1 MKIKAEVKSIDK
13 LKDYFFVVPD
23 YQREYVWQVDDQI
36 EQFLIDIDDEYDPHA
51 KQQTSY
57 FIGSI
62 IVVKNGEK
70 YDVIDGQQR
79 LTTIVISLCALRD
92 VLQQCEKD
100 GILAGNQKKILA
112 KVEEWLSDFDL
123 ASNQTQTR
131 LELQYEESSGYL
143 LNVIEQTPYQ
153 GDVTPSIDK
162 MQRAFARIT
171 NHFNEYRTQGCDQL
185 IAYALYFMTGIDL
198 VVIESEDL
206 SSALKIFET
215 INQRG
220 ASLNAMDLVKNL
232 MFSKARETQ
241 FSQIKS
247 VWKEINGYL
256 QACEESDN
264 PLRFL
269 RYFMTARYHHGILRE
284 DELYKWIISAEG
296 KASLNY
302 EKEPLKLVQELQ
314 QAAKRYSA
322 LVSATNEA
330 NQLIDG
336 KTFPHTTNI
345 GYINKYRSRQHLV
358 LLMALDLYCPNEV
371 VDYLAE
377 QLESFF
383 FFANTMGIQTRT
395 YEQRFSSWAIKL
407 RGVKTKDDVNAVV
420 QETLVP
426 FVLKRLSD
434 FRQAFSQINHT
445 AYNPQYRQR
454 FILGRFENEIR
465 RLCGLPILSQSSIH
479 AFQIEHVLPQT
490 VKNHEQSA
498 EFVDQEVHTRNVYRL
513 GNVTLLEGMINQA
526 VNNCNDLASD
536 WFAQKQHEY
545 IKSDSMLTRL
555 MVVDFSVGN
564 DTAIN
569 RLKDRL
575 NYSFAEWTQ
584 TNVELRQQILM
595 ELAFDCWRF
604 CGQRIDQFAAE
615 LAAKDVEQTEE

>member
-36 EQFLIDIDDEYDPHA
+36 EQFLTDIDDEYDAHA

-92 VLQQCEKD
+92 VLKQCEKD
-100 GILAGNQKKILA
+100 GILVSNQKRILA

-131 LELQYEESSGYL
+131 LELQYEESSDYL
-143 LNVIEQTPYQ
+143 LNVIEQVPYQ

-162 MQRAFARIT
+162 MQRAFSRIA
-171 NHFNEYRTQGCDQL
+171 NHFNEYRAQGCDQL

-256 QACEESDN
+256 QACEESDK

-269 RYFMTARYHHGILRE
+269 RYFMMARYHQGILRE

-296 KASLNY
+296 KESLNY

-322 LVSATNEA
+322 LVSATNS
-330 NQLIDG
+330 LGDG
-336 KTFPHTTNI
+336 SSYPHITHI

-358 LLMALDLYCPNEV
+358 LLMALDLYCPIDV
-371 VDYLAE
+371 VDYLAK

-383 FFANTMGIQTRT
+383 FFANTMGIQTKT
-395 YEQRFSSWAIKL
+395 YEQRFSAWAVKL
-407 RGVKTKDDVNAVV
+407 RGVKTKEVVDAVV
-420 QETLVP
+420 QDTLVP
-426 FVLKRLSD
+426 FVLNRLPD
-434 FRQAFSQINHT
+434 FRQAFSKINHT

-454 FILGRFENEIR
+454 FILGRLENEIR
-465 RLCGLPILSQSSIH
+465 RQCGVPLLGQLSIQN
-479 AFQIEHVLPQT
+479 FQIEHILPQT
-490 VKNHEQSA
+490 VRNPEQSP
-498 EFVDQEVHTRNVYRL
+498 EFADQDVRTRNVNRL
-513 GNVTLLEGMINQA
+513 GNVTLLEGIINQA
-526 VNNCNDLASD
+526 VNSCNDLASD

-545 IKSDSMLTRL
+545 VKSDSMLTRL
-555 MVVDFSVGN
+555 MATDYSVGN

-569 RLKDRL
+569 RLKHRL
-575 NYSFAEWTQ
+575 NYRFAEWTPA
-584 TNVELRQQILM
+584 NVELRQQILM

-615 LAAKDVEQTEE
+615 LAANDVEQTEE

>member
-92 VLQQCEKD
+92 VLQQCEREH
-100 GILAGNQKKILA
+100 LLTGNQPKLLESVK
-112 KVEEWLSDFDL
+112 EWLSNYDL
-123 ASNQTQTR
+123 ASDQTQPR
-131 LELQYEESSGYL
+131 LELQYAESSGYL

-153 GDVTPSIDK
+153 GDITPSIDK
-162 MQRAFARIT
+162 MQRAFERISS
-171 NHFNEYRTQGCDQL
+171 HFNEYKIQGINSL
-185 IAYALYFMTGIDL
+185 VSYA
-198 VVIESEDL
+198 
-206 SSALKIFET
+206 
-215 INQRG
+215 
-220 ASLNAMDLVKNL
+220 
-232 MFSKARETQ
+232 
-241 FSQIKS
+241 
-247 VWKEINGYL
+247 
-256 QACEESDN
+256 
-264 PLRFL
+264 

-296 KASLNY
+296 KTSLNY
-302 EKEPLKLVQELQ
+302 EAEPLKLVQELQ

-322 LVSATNEA
+322 LVSATNS
-330 NQLIDG
+330 LGDG
-336 KTFPHTTNI
+336 VSYPHITNI

-358 LLMALDLYCPNEV
+358 LLMALDLFCPNEV
-371 VDYLAE
+371 VDHLAA

-383 FFANTMGIQTRT
+383 FFANTMSIQTKT
-395 YEQRFSSWAIKL
+395 YEQRFSAWAVKL
-407 RGVKTKDDVNAVV
+407 RGMKTKEDVDVVV

-426 FVLKRLSD
+426 FILKRLPD

-465 RLCGLPILSQSSIH
+465 RQCGIQLLSQLSIQN
-479 AFQIEHVLPQT
+479 FQIEHILPQT
-490 VKNHEQSA
+490 VRNREQNA
-498 EFVDQEVHTRNVYRL
+498 DFFDQDVHTRNVYRL

-555 MVVDFSVGN
+555 MSVDFSVGN

-575 NYSFAEWTQ
+575 SYSFVDWTQ
-584 TNVELRQQILM
+584 NAVAERQQILM

-615 LAAKDVEQTEE
+615 LAAKDVELTEQE

>member
-92 VLQQCEKD
+92 VLQQCEREH
-100 GILAGNQKKILA
+100 LLTGNQPKLLESVK
-112 KVEEWLSDFDL
+112 EWLSNYDL
-123 ASNQTQTR
+123 ASDQTQPR
-131 LELQYEESSGYL
+131 LELQYAESSGYL

-153 GDVTPSIDK
+153 GDITSSIDK
-162 MQRAFARIT
+162 MQRAFERISS
-171 NHFNEYRTQGCDQL
+171 HFNEYKIQGINSL
-185 IAYALYFMTGIDL
+185 VSYARYFMTGIDL

-232 MFSKARETQ
+232 MFSKARESQ

-247 VWKEINGYL
+247 IWKEINGHL

-296 KASLNY
+296 KTSLNY
-302 EKEPLKLVQELQ
+302 EAEPLKLVQELQ

-322 LVSATNEA
+322 LVSATNS
-330 NQLIDG
+330 LGDG
-336 KTFPHTTNI
+336 VSYPHITNI

-358 LLMALDLYCPNEV
+358 LLMALDLFCPNEV
-371 VDYLAE
+371 VDHLAA

-383 FFANTMGIQTRT
+383 FFANTMSIQTKT
-395 YEQRFSSWAIKL
+395 YEQRFSAWAVKL
-407 RGVKTKDDVNAVV
+407 RGMKTKEDVDVVV

-426 FVLKRLSD
+426 FILKRLPD

-465 RLCGLPILSQSSIH
+465 RQCGIQLLSQLSIQN
-479 AFQIEHVLPQT
+479 FQIEHILPQT
-490 VKNHEQSA
+490 VRNREQNA
-498 EFVDQEVHTRNVYRL
+498 DFFDQDVHTRNVYRL

-555 MVVDFSVGN
+555 MSVDFSVGN

-575 NYSFAEWTQ
+575 SYSFVDWTQ
-584 TNVELRQQILM
+584 NAVAERQQILM

-615 LAAKDVEQTEE
+615 LAAKDVELTEQE

>member
-92 VLQQCEKD
+92 VLQQCDHD
-100 GILAGNQKKILA
+100 GLLTGNQPKLLDNVK
-112 KVEEWLSDFDL
+112 EWLSSYDL
-123 ASNQTQTR
+123 ASDQTQPR
-131 LELQYEESSGYL
+131 LELQYEESSDYL

-153 GDVTPSIDK
+153 GEKTPSINK
-162 MQRAFARIT
+162 MEQAFERIS
-171 NHFNEYRTQGCDQL
+171 NHFNEYKAQNISALVT
-185 IAYALYFMTGIDL
+185 YARYFLTGIDL

-269 RYFMTARYHHGILRE
+269 RYFMIARYHHGILRE

-358 LLMALDLYCPNEV
+358 LLMALDLYCPNDV

-383 FFANTMGIQTRT
+383 FFANTMGIQTKT
-395 YEQRFSSWAIKL
+395 YEQRFSAWAVKL
-407 RGVKTKDDVNAVV
+407 RGVKTKDAVDAVV
-420 QETLVP
+420 QDTLVP
-426 FVLKRLSD
+426 FVLKRLPD

-465 RLCGLPILSQSSIH
+465 RQCGLQLLGQLSIQN
-479 AFQIEHVLPQT
+479 FQIEHILPQT
-490 VKNHEQSA
+490 VRNREQSP
-498 EFVDQEVHTRNVYRL
+498 EFADQDVHTRNVYRL

-555 MVVDFSVGN
+555 MVTDFSVGN

>member
-92 VLQQCEKD
+92 VLQQCDHD
-100 GILAGNQKKILA
+100 GLLTGNQPKLLDNVK
-112 KVEEWLSDFDL
+112 EWLSSYDL
-123 ASNQTQTR
+123 ASDQTQPR
-131 LELQYEESSGYL
+131 LELQYEESSDYL

-153 GDVTPSIDK
+153 GEKTPSINK
-162 MQRAFARIT
+162 MEQAFERIS
-171 NHFNEYRTQGCDQL
+171 NHFNEYKAQNISALVT
-185 IAYALYFMTGIDL
+185 YARYFLTGIDL

-269 RYFMTARYHHGILRE
+269 RYFMIARYHHGILRE

-358 LLMALDLYCPNEV
+358 LLMALDLYCPNDV

-383 FFANTMGIQTRT
+383 FFANTMGIQT
-395 YEQRFSSWAIKL
+395 
-407 RGVKTKDDVNAVV
+407 
-420 QETLVP
+420 
-426 FVLKRLSD
+426 
-434 FRQAFSQINHT
+434 
-445 AYNPQYRQR
+445 
-454 FILGRFENEIR
+454 
-465 RLCGLPILSQSSIH
+465 
-479 AFQIEHVLPQT
+479 
-490 VKNHEQSA
+490 
-498 EFVDQEVHTRNVYRL
+498 
-513 GNVTLLEGMINQA
+513 
-526 VNNCNDLASD
+526 
-536 WFAQKQHEY
+536 
-545 IKSDSMLTRL
+545 
-555 MVVDFSVGN
+555 
-564 DTAIN
+564 
-569 RLKDRL
+569 
-575 NYSFAEWTQ
+575 
-584 TNVELRQQILM
+584 
-595 ELAFDCWRF
+595 
-604 CGQRIDQFAAE
+604 
-615 LAAKDVEQTEE
+615 

>member
-92 VLQQCEKD
+92 VLEQCERD
-100 GILAGNQKKILA
+100 GVLAGNQKKILA

-123 ASNQTQTR
+123 ASNQTQIR
-131 LELQYEESSGYL
+131 LELQYHESSGYL
-143 LNVIEQTPYQ
+143 RHLIEHIPIQ
-153 GDVTPSIDK
+153 GELTASVNK
-162 MQRAFARIT
+162 MEQAFERISK
-171 NHFNEYRTQGCDQL
+171 HFNEYLEQGIDTL
-185 IAYALYFMTGIDL
+185 ISYALYFMTGIDL

-206 SSALKIFET
+206 GSALKIFET

-232 MFSKARETQ
+232 MFSKAREAQ
-241 FSQIKS
+241 FSQIKT

-269 RYFMTARYHHGILRE
+269 RYFMMARYHHGILRE
-284 DELYKWIISAEG
+284 DELYKWIISKEG

-302 EKEPLKLVQELQ
+302 ESEPLKLVQELQ

-322 LVSATNEA
+322 LVSATNSLGDGA
-330 NQLIDG
+330 NY
-336 KTFPHTTNI
+336 PHITNI

-358 LLMALDLYCPNEV
+358 LLMALDLYCPSDV
-371 VDYLAE
+371 VDYLAA

-383 FFANTMGIQTRT
+383 FFANTMSIQTKT
-395 YEQRFSSWAIKL
+395 YEQRFSLWAVQL
-407 RGVKTKDDVNAVV
+407 RDVKTKEGVDAVV

-426 FVLKRLSD
+426 FILKRLSD

-465 RLCGLPILSQSSIH
+465 RQCGLPILSQLSIQS
-479 AFQIEHVLPQT
+479 FQIEHILPQT
-490 VKNHEQSA
+490 VRNREQS
-498 EFVDQEVHTRNVYRL
+498 VDFADQDVHTRNVYRL

-536 WFAQKQHEY
+536 WFAEKQTEY

-555 MVVDFSVGN
+555 MVTDFSVGN

-575 NYSFAEWTQ
+575 NYSFTEWKPDA
-584 TNVELRQQILM
+584 VVLRQQILM

-604 CGQRIDQFAAE
+604 SGQRIDQFAAE
-615 LAAKDVEQTEE
+615 LAAKDVDQPEDE